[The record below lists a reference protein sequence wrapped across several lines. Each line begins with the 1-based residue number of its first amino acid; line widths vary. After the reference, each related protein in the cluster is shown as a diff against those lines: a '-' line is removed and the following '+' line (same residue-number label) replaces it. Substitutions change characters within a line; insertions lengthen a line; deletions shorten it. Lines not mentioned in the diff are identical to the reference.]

1 MYTTFRKKRQNK
13 QNRTLWQLHVK
24 KCLFKLMVHIFL
36 RKGIK
41 EKNRQKLWGNFLLS
55 KHKKSGCVSCI
66 DKTSCHVEINRK
78 VWSMHGCRLPLVAPA
93 KDTGLLLIHYTRLV
107 LSKILL
113 FCRTIIQQQN
123 RTWGELVMISKVTS
137 INWILDFCHFT
148 LTVVVPTC
156 LTLFWLYGT

>member
-1 MYTTFRKKRQNK
+1 MYTTCRKKSQNK

-123 RTWGELVMISKVTS
+123 RIWGELVMISKVTS
-137 INWILDFCHFT
+137 IVNWILDFCHFT

-156 LTLFWLYGT
+156 VGSINNIK